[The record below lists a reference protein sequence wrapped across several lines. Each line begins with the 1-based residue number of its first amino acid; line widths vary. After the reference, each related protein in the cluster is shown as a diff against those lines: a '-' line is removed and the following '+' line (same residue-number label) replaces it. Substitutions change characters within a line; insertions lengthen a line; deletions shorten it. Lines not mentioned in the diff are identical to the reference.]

1 MTPQLQGI
9 KPEDIELSVQR
20 ALAEDVGTGDLSA
33 NLVPAAARAAAQVIA
48 KQDAIVCGQ
57 AWFDQVFHQID
68 PRIGIA
74 WQLRDGDA
82 VHRGQL
88 VCKLCGPARGIL
100 TGERTALN
108 FLQFLSAIATRARQY
123 ADAVYGTKTAVLDTR
138 KTIPGLREAQ
148 KYAVTSGGCRNH
160 RMGLYDEILIKENH
174 IQAAGSV
181 TSAIQA
187 AKHTTS
193 DPMQI
198 EIEVET
204 LAQLQEALDAGATR
218 VLLDNF
224 TVDQLKAAVKVTAGR
239 AKLEAS
245 GGISLEDIRRIA
257 HTGVDFISI
266 GDLTKNIQAV
276 DFSMRFDNATAA

>member
-68 PRIGIA
+68 PRIGVA

-224 TVDQLKAAVKVTAGR
+224 TVDQLKAAVKLTAGR